1 MAEPSNS
8 ERFIFRLS
16 LALVSL
22 HVVDDNFLQ
31 PQPGTSAGD
40 HVVSGLVPLALLVV
54 AAAASCTS
62 LLGDFTVAG
71 SGGGCPG
78 PEDGRRWPERR
89 QRLGRVP
96 K

>member
-40 HVVSGLVPLALLVV
+40 HVVSGLVPLALL
-54 AAAASCTS
+54 AAAA
-62 LLGDFTVAG
+62 LVHHRLRAG
-71 SGGGCPG
+71 AGEHSPCSSDCSPCCPAW
-78 PEDGRRWPERR
+78 RRPGTTR
-89 QRLGRVP
+89 
-96 K
+96 